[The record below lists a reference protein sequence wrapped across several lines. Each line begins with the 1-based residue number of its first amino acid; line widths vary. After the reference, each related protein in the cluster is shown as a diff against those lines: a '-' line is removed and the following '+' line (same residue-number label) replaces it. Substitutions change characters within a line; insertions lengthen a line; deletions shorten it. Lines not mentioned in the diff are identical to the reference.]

1 MNDLRIDPNFFY
13 RLTIHLFLY
22 RSVNL
27 LPLSIGLSAK
37 WDPHVISNLQPRTK
51 NVTSDIDRIEQ
62 ALAGKGPSS
71 GSNWGQVQ
79 PWRGD

>member
-13 RLTIHLFLY
+13 RLTVHLFLY

-62 ALAGKGPSS
+62 ALAAK
-71 GSNWGQVQ
+71 V
-79 PWRGD
+79 